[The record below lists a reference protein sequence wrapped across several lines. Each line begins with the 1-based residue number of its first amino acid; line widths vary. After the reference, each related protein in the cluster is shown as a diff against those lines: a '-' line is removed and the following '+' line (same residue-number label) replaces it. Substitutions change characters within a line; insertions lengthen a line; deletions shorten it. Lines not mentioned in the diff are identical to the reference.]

1 MAEERNTG
9 LTTTGGGAAT
19 TRAEEATTSEFLTA
33 DTEETKEELQRR
45 MDEARESISQT
56 VAEIKDNV
64 TTQYNNVRESI
75 SDTLDWREQYRRR
88 PVPFSLGA
96 LGVGLL
102 VGYSLTSAFKG
113 GDDYDEIVYEYDDDE
128 SDYSDDYTP
137 TMASRTVRRD
147 SVASS
152 MAGSARST
160 APAYKYSDASSGAET
175 DEASGPGLFERFKG
189 TQAYDK
195 LTSEVGTLGNRVVD
209 ELSHTAQAVVL
220 PMLLGKVKDLI
231 GIDLGTQ
238 REVSER
244 SRLEQ
249 QSSSAQSEAVK
260 AGNKQQEQHEQ
271 RNQGDA
277 FSR

>member
-9 LTTTGGGAAT
+9 LTTNSGGAAP
-19 TRAEEATTSEFLTA
+19 TRVSETSTSETVVV
-33 DTEETKEELQRR
+33 DTEETKEDLQRR

-56 VAEIKDNV
+56 VAEIKDTV
-64 TTQYNNVRESI
+64 ATQYNTVRESI
-75 SDTLDWREQYRRR
+75 NDTLDWREQFKRR

-102 VGYSLTSAFKG
+102 VGYSLGGVFKG
-113 GDDYDEIVYEYDDDE
+113 GSDDDDYYDYDEDENGYDYEA
-128 SDYSDDYTP
+128 SDYADEYTP
-137 TMASRTVRRD
+137 TMAARTVRKVSNSSLAAPSYSVDD
-147 SVASS
+147 SA
-152 MAGSARST
+152 T
-160 APAYKYSDASSGAET
+160 TTET
-175 DEASGPGLFERFKG
+175 GEQSGPGIFERFKG

-195 LTSEVGTLGNRVVD
+195 LTNEVGMLGNRVVD

-238 REVSER
+238 RQVAER

-249 QSSSAQSEAVK
+249 QSTNAQSEAVK
-260 AGNKQQEQHEQ
+260 AGNKQQDE
-271 RNQGDA
+271 
-277 FSR
+277 FSQKQENTASTTN

>member
-9 LTTTGGGAAT
+9 LTTNSGGSAP
-19 TRAEEATTSEFLTA
+19 TRASEALTSETVIV
-33 DTEETKEELQRR
+33 DTEETKEDLQRR

-56 VAEIKDNV
+56 VSEIKDTV
-64 TTQYNNVRESI
+64 TTQYNTVRESI
-75 SDTLDWREQYRRR
+75 NDTLDWREQFKRR
-88 PVPFSLGA
+88 PVPFSIGA

-102 VGYSLTSAFKG
+102 VGYSLGGVFKG
-113 GDDYDEIVYEYDDDE
+113 GSNDDYYDYDEDENGYDYEE
-128 SDYSDDYTP
+128 SDYTDEYTP
-137 TMASRTVRRD
+137 TMAARTVRKSSTSSLASPSYSVDDD
-147 SVASS
+147 STEA
-152 MAGSARST
+152 
-160 APAYKYSDASSGAET
+160 
-175 DEASGPGLFERFKG
+175 DEPSGPGIFERFKS

-195 LTSEVGTLGNRVVD
+195 LTNEVGTLGNRLVD

-238 REVSER
+238 RQVAER

-260 AGNKQQEQHEQ
+260 AENKQQTEHDKKQE
-271 RNQGDA
+271 NTA
-277 FSR
+277 STIS

>member
-9 LTTTGGGAAT
+9 LTTNSGGTAP
-19 TRAEEATTSEFLTA
+19 TRASEANTSETVTV
-33 DTEETKEELQRR
+33 DTEETKEDLQRR

-56 VAEIKDNV
+56 VSEIKDTV
-64 TTQYNNVRESI
+64 TTQYNTVRETINDS
-75 SDTLDWREQYRRR
+75 LDWREQFRRR

-102 VGYSLTSAFKG
+102 VGYSLGGVFKG
-113 GDDYDEIVYEYDDDE
+113 GSDDYYDYDEDETSYEYDDT
-128 SDYSDDYTP
+128 DYSDDYTP
-137 TMASRTVRRD
+137 TMAARGVRKV
-147 SVASS
+147 SSPAVTASS
-152 MAGSARST
+152 YSYDDSSAD
-160 APAYKYSDASSGAET
+160 AEANEPA
-175 DEASGPGLFERFKG
+175 GPGIFERFKG

-195 LTSEVGTLGNRVVD
+195 LTNEVGTIGNRLVD

-238 REVSER
+238 RQVAER
-244 SRLEQ
+244 SKLEQ

-260 AGNKQQEQHEQ
+260 AEGKQQTEHAKKQE
-271 RNQGDA
+271 NA
-277 FSR
+277 ASTTS